1 LCLKCV
7 SEIHIKDRYRGHK
20 PFFINLLNWVPAC
33 FSYAGQTAMRT
44 LAILI
49 AFTGAW
55 FPAGA
60 TTLQQLGLGEMAQ
73 KSTAIARVR
82 VIRANAVLR
91 GTDVYTVYQFETLE
105 SLKSAAGG
113 RTQEVA
119 VPGGAAG
126 GIRQVVA
133 GAPSLRVGE
142 EYVIFLW
149 TSRSGWTQ
157 IIGLSQG
164 VFAVEHVPAG
174 DTLVTRAAAGEQMLD
189 AAGRPVR
196 DQALAMKWPELKAQV
211 RQALRPAALPSG
223 PLATNLPAG
232 SR

>member
-1 LCLKCV
+1 
-7 SEIHIKDRYRGHK
+7 
-20 PFFINLLNWVPAC
+20 
-33 FSYAGQTAMRT
+33 MRT

-82 VIRANAVLR
+82 VMHANTAVR
-91 GTDVYTVYQFETLE
+91 GGDVYTVYQFETLE
-105 SLKSAAGG
+105 TLKAPGGG
-113 RTQEVA
+113 RIQEVA

-126 GIRQVVA
+126 GIRQVVE
-133 GAPSLRVGE
+133 GAPLLKAGE

-164 VFAVEHVPAG
+164 LFAVEHGAG
-174 DTLVTRAAAGEQMLD
+174 GETRVTRAGAGEQMLD

-196 DQALAMKWPELKAQV
+196 DQALAMPWAELKAQV
-211 RQALRPAALPSG
+211 RRALRPAVAQSNSR
-223 PLATNLPAG
+223 AASLPAG
-232 SR
+232 GR

>member
-1 LCLKCV
+1 
-7 SEIHIKDRYRGHK
+7 
-20 PFFINLLNWVPAC
+20 
-33 FSYAGQTAMRT
+33 MRT

-49 AFTGAW
+49 AFSGGL

-82 VIRANAVLR
+82 VVRANAALR
-91 GTDVYTVYQFETLE
+91 DGDVYTVYQFETLE
-105 SLKSAAGG
+105 SLKSPAGG
-113 RTQEVA
+113 RTREVA

-149 TSRSGWTQ
+149 TGRSGWTQ

-164 VFAVEHVPAG
+164 IFSVERSPAG
-174 DTLVTRAAAGEQMLD
+174 DTVVTRSAAGERMLD

-211 RQALRPAALPSG
+211 RQALQAGALPSG
-223 PLATNLPAG
+223 SLPTDLPTNLPAG